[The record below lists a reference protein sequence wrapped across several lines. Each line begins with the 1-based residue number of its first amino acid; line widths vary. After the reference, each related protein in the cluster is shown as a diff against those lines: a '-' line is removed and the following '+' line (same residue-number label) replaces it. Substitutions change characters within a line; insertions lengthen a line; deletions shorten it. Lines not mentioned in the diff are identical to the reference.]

1 MAMTFPALLNEAQK
15 RIWTEEQAVLQR
27 ALQVLSGW
35 EAAPADLEHLR
46 RALRQLDELFLLVVV
61 GEFNSGKSALI
72 NALLG
77 EAFLPEGPTPT
88 TDRVYVLAHGQASAP
103 EFVQD
108 DVRLL
113 RYPAELLRQVRIV
126 DTPGTNAVLRQHEA
140 IARDFVP
147 RSDLVLFVTS
157 ADRPFTESERAFLES
172 IRQWGKKVVIVINK
186 DDVLDGEASRRE
198 VDAFVRSQVRRLLDF
213 EPEVFLVSARAGL
226 RTPDSQAAD
235 GFRRF
240 RDHLRDTLT
249 QAQLVALKLRS
260 PLGVAGKLVAEY
272 RAAAAGRLQMLAE
285 DAQVLRLAERQWD
298 VYASETGAEFVRHQA
313 RIENDLLQMSLRG
326 ETFLDD
332 RMRLLK
338 IGDMLRGRVMRAAFE
353 KEVVADTPEQ
363 VAAHVQQVIDW
374 LVERELGVWRRT
386 ATELGKRRETSALH
400 EAAQEAIG
408 GFAYNRRQLLE
419 TLGAQAEGVLR
430 SYNRTAEGDR
440 LTATVQESVAMV
452 GLVEVGAVGLG
463 LVLKALLT
471 TAAAD
476 ATGLVAASVLGVL
489 GLAVIPWRRGVAKR
503 EFRTKMEALRRR
515 LAATLEESF
524 RSELDRGLERLR
536 QAMAPYRRFLLEEE
550 DRLRRVAT
558 GLEEVSGRLAKLESD
573 VCEVAPSG

>member
-1 MAMTFPALLNEAQK
+1 MTFATWLNEAQK
-15 RIWTEEQAVLQR
+15 RIWAEERAVLQR
-27 ALQVLSGW
+27 AVDVLSGW

-46 RALRQLDELFLLVVV
+46 RALQQLDELFLLVVV

-88 TDRVYVLAHGQASAP
+88 TDRVYILAHGPAGAT

-108 DVRLL
+108 DVRLM
-113 RYPAELLRQVRIV
+113 RFPAELLRQVRIV

-172 IRQWGKKVVIVINK
+172 IRQWGKKVVVVINK
-186 DDVLDGEASRRE
+186 DDVLDGEAARRE
-198 VDAFVRSQVRRLLDF
+198 VETFVRSQVRRLLDF
-213 EPEVFLVSARAGL
+213 EPELFLVSAKAGL
-226 RTPDSQAAD
+226 RAPDSPAAE

-240 RDHLRDTLT
+240 REHLRETLT
-249 QAQLVALKLRS
+249 QGHLVALKLRS
-260 PLGVAGKLVAEY
+260 PLGVAGKLTADY
-272 RAAAAGRLQMLAE
+272 KATAAGRLQVLAE
-285 DAQVLRLAERQWD
+285 DGKTLRLAEQQWES
-298 VYASETGAEFVRHQA
+298 YEAETRAEFERHRA

-326 ETFLDD
+326 EAFLDD

-338 IGDMLRGRVMRAAFE
+338 SEMLLHGERMRAAFE
-353 KEVVADTPEQ
+353 KEVVADTPEK
-363 VAAHVQQVIDW
+363 VSAHVQEVIDW

-386 ATELGKRRETSALH
+386 AAELGRRKETSALH
-400 EAAQEAIG
+400 EAAQEAAG

-419 TLGAQAEGVLR
+419 SLGAQADGVIR
-430 SYNRTAEGDR
+430 GYDRAAEGAR

-463 LVLKALLT
+463 LILKALLT

-476 ATGLVAASVLGVL
+476 ATGLVAASLLGVL

-503 EFRTKMEALRRR
+503 EVRSKMEALRQR

-524 RSELDRGLERLR
+524 TQELGRGLERLR
-536 QAMAPYRRFLLEEE
+536 QAMAPYRRFVLEEE
-550 DRLRRVAT
+550 ERLRGVAA
-558 GLEEVSGRLAKLESD
+558 GLDEVSRRLAALESA
-573 VCEVAPSG
+573 VGEAAPAG

>member
-1 MAMTFPALLNEAQK
+1 MTFEAWLNEAQK
-15 RIWTEEQAVLQR
+15 RIWTEEQEVLQR

-35 EAAPADLEHLR
+35 EAAPGDLEHLR

-88 TDRVYVLAHGQASAP
+88 TDRIYVLAHGQAGAP

-108 DVRLL
+108 EVRLL

-126 DTPGTNAVLRQHEA
+126 DTPGTNAVLRQHEV

-172 IRQWGKKVVIVINK
+172 IRQLGKKVVVVINK
-186 DDVLDGEASRRE
+186 DDLLEGEAARRE
-198 VDAFVRSQVRRLLDF
+198 VETFVRSQVRRLLDF
-213 EPEVFLVSARAGL
+213 EPELFLVSARAGL
-226 RTPDSQAAD
+226 RAPDSPGAD

-240 RDHLRDTLT
+240 RDQLRDTLT
-249 QAQLVALKLRS
+249 QTQLVALKLRS
-260 PLGVAGKLVAEY
+260 PLGVAGKLASDY
-272 RAAAAGRLQMLAE
+272 RATATGRLQVLAD
-285 DAQVLRLAERQWD
+285 DAQALRLAEKQWEA
-298 VYASETGAEFVRHQA
+298 YEAETRAEFVRHRA

-326 ETFLDD
+326 EAFLDD

-338 IGDMLRGRVMRAAFE
+338 ISDMLQGRRMRAAFE

-363 VAAHVQQVIDW
+363 VAVHVQEVIDW
-374 LVERELGVWRRT
+374 LVERELGMWQRT
-386 ATELGKRRETSALH
+386 SAELGRRRETSALH
-400 EAAQEAIG
+400 EAAQAAAG

-419 TLGAQAEGVLR
+419 TLGAQAEGVIR
-430 SYNRTAEGDR
+430 SYDRTAEGER
-440 LTATVQESVAMV
+440 LTVAVQESVAMV
-452 GLVEVGAVGLG
+452 GLFEVGAVGLG

-489 GLAVIPWRRGVAKR
+489 GLAVIPWRRGIAKR
-503 EFRTKMEALRRR
+503 EFRSKMEALRQR

-524 RSELDRGLERLR
+524 RSELGRGLERLR
-536 QAMAPYRRFLLEEE
+536 QAMAPYRRFVLEEE
-550 DRLRRVAT
+550 DRLRRVAA
-558 GLEEVSGRLAKLESD
+558 GLDEVSGRLATLESA
-573 VCEVAPSG
+573 VGEAAPAG

>member
-1 MAMTFPALLNEAQK
+1 MTFAAWLNEAQK
-15 RIWTEEQAVLQR
+15 RIWTEERAVLQR
-27 ALQVLSGW
+27 ALDVLSGW

-46 RALRQLDELFLLVVV
+46 RALQQLDELFLLVVV

-88 TDRVYVLAHGQASAP
+88 TDRVYVLAHGQAGAP

-108 DVRLL
+108 DVRLV
-113 RYPAELLRQVRIV
+113 RYPAELLRQMRIV

-157 ADRPFTESERAFLES
+157 ADRPFTESERAFLEM
-172 IRQWGKKVVIVINK
+172 IRQWGKKVVVVINK
-186 DDVLDGEASRRE
+186 DDVLDGEAARRE
-198 VDAFVRSQVRRLLDF
+198 VETFVRSQVRRLLDF
-213 EPEVFLVSARAGL
+213 EPELFLVSARAGL
-226 RTPDSQAAD
+226 RAPGSPAAE

-240 RDHLRDTLT
+240 RDHLRDKLT
-249 QAQLVALKLRS
+249 QEHLVALKLRS
-260 PLGVAGKLVAEY
+260 PLGVAGKLAADY
-272 RAAAAGRLQMLAE
+272 RATAAGRLQVLGE
-285 DAQVLRLAERQWD
+285 DAQALRLAEKQWEA
-298 VYASETGAEFVRHQA
+298 YEAETRAEFERHRA

-326 ETFLDD
+326 EAFLDD

-338 IGDMLRGRVMRAAFE
+338 IGDMLHGRRMRAAFE
-353 KEVVADTPEQ
+353 KEVVADTPEK
-363 VAAHVQQVIDW
+363 VAAHVQEVIDW

-386 ATELGKRRETSALH
+386 AAELGRRRETSALRDV
-400 EAAQEAIG
+400 AQEVAG

-419 TLGAQAEGVLR
+419 SLGAQAEGVIGGYDR
-430 SYNRTAEGDR
+430 AAEGER
-440 LTATVQESVAMV
+440 LTAAVQESIAMV
-452 GLVEVGAVGLG
+452 GLVEVGAIGLG

-489 GLAVIPWRRGVAKR
+489 GLAVIPWRRGIAKR
-503 EFRTKMEALRRR
+503 EFRSKMEALRQR

-524 RSELDRGLERLR
+524 RSELGRGLARLR
-536 QAMAPYRRFLLEEE
+536 QAMAPYRRFVLEEE
-550 DRLRRVAT
+550 GRLQRVAT
-558 GLEEVSGRLAKLESD
+558 GLDEVSGRVAALESLLGQA
-573 VCEVAPSG
+573 APAS

>member
-1 MAMTFPALLNEAQK
+1 MTFATWLNDDQK
-15 RIWTEEQAVLQR
+15 RIWTDERAVLQR
-27 ALQVLSGW
+27 AVDVLSGW
-35 EAAPADLEHLR
+35 ETAPADLEHLR
-46 RALRQLDELFLLVVV
+46 RALQQLDELFLLVVV

-88 TDRVYVLAHGQASAP
+88 TDRVYILAHGQAGGP
-103 EFVQD
+103 EFVQE
-108 DVRLL
+108 DVRLV

-172 IRQWGKKVVIVINK
+172 IRQWGKKVIVVINK
-186 DDVLDGEASRRE
+186 DDVLESPAARRE
-198 VDAFVRSQVRRLLDF
+198 VETFVRSQVRRLLDF
-213 EPEVFLVSARAGL
+213 EPELFLVSAKAGL
-226 RTPDSQAAD
+226 RAPDSPEAE

-240 RDHLRDTLT
+240 GDFLRATLT
-249 QAQLVALKLRS
+249 QGQLVALKLRS
-260 PLGVAGKLVAEY
+260 PLGVAGKLAADY
-272 RAAAAGRLQMLAE
+272 RATAAARLQVLAE
-285 DAQVLRLAERQWD
+285 DEKALRQAEQQWD
-298 VYASETGAEFVRHQA
+298 VYETETRAEFDRHRA

-338 IGDMLRGRVMRAAFE
+338 IGDMLQGKRMRAAFE
-353 KEVVADTPEQ
+353 KEVVADTPEL
-363 VAAHVQQVIDW
+363 VTAHVQEVIDW
-374 LVERELGVWRRT
+374 LVERELGLWRRT
-386 ATELGKRRETSALH
+386 AAELGRRKETSTLH
-400 EAAQEAIG
+400 EAAYEAVG
-408 GFAYNRRQLLE
+408 GFAYNRRQLLDS
-419 TLGAQAEGVLR
+419 LGAQAEGVIR
-430 SYNRTAEGDR
+430 GYNRTAEGAR
-440 LTATVQESVAMV
+440 LTEAIQESVAMV

-476 ATGLVAASVLGVL
+476 ATGIVAAGVLGVL
-489 GLAVIPWRRGVAKR
+489 GLAIIPWRRGVAKR
-503 EFRTKMEALRRR
+503 EFRQKMEALRAK

-524 RSELDRGLERLR
+524 THELGRGLERMR
-536 QAMAPYRRFLLEEE
+536 SAMAPYRQFVFEEE
-550 DRLRRVAT
+550 ARLRAVADGLDEIAERVTA
-558 GLEEVSGRLAKLESD
+558 LEAD
-573 VCEVAPSG
+573 VGQAAPAQ